1 LSRLENIHPSRA
13 GTHRH
18 IAALETMPALA
29 GLARQRV
36 NVRVPMRRA
45 RRSRHASPRAAATT
59 HGACASADVLE
70 NHRDGARSRR
80 ALLAS
85 TLVAV
90 GASAVVEPEAARAE
104 ATLTTYEDE
113 KLKFKVRY
121 PSDWTTSTGSTPA
134 SEEILGGGA
143 RDVFTISPSGANV
156 RDVNV
161 TIVATPAGADF
172 TKMGSLG
179 DAYGFGYGLVVPLN
193 KPRAKKGQ
201 EDRIQFAELVDSVG
215 KGDYYKVEYKF
226 AKPSTGINSIFFV
239 LAGLGYDGRV
249 SHLYTTTAQYPR
261 AEEDKWRAQVEAI
274 VDSVVYPPTL
284 YG

>member
-1 LSRLENIHPSRA
+1 
-13 GTHRH
+13 
-18 IAALETMPALA
+18 MPALG
-29 GLARQRV
+29 GLALQRAH
-36 NVRVPMRRA
+36 VRAPTRRA
-45 RRSRHASPRAAATT
+45 RRSGRASPRASATARDV
-59 HGACASADVLE
+59 GASADVPE
-70 NHRDGARSRR
+70 SHRDGSSSRR

-85 TLVAV
+85 ALVVV
-90 GASAVVEPEAARAE
+90 GASAMGEPEAARAE
-104 ATLTTYEDE
+104 AALTTYEDD
-113 KLKFKVRY
+113 KLKFKVQY
-121 PSDWTTSTGSTPA
+121 PSDWTTSTGETPA

-143 RDVFTISPSGANV
+143 RDLFTISPPGANV

-201 EDRIQFAELVDSVG
+201 EDRIQFAELIDSVG

-249 SHLYTTTAQYPR
+249 SHLYTATAQYPR

-274 VDSVVYPPTL
+274 IDSVVYPPTV